1 MLKGVFMDVPKNLK
15 YNSEHLW
22 VKVNGDKALIGVTDF
37 AQDQLGDIIY
47 VDIPEAGYELEQ
59 NESFG
64 TIESAK
70 SVSELYAPLG
80 GQVTRINE
88 SLKDEPELINEE
100 PYDSGWILEVK
111 LNNENEVE
119 ELLSPEQYE
128 ELLNSGN

>member
-1 MLKGVFMDVPKNLK
+1 MDVPKNLK

-22 VKVNGDKALIGVTDF
+22 VKINGDKALIGVTDY

-47 VDIPEAGYELEQ
+47 VDIPEVGYELEQ

-100 PYDSGWILEVK
+100 PYDAGWILEVK

-128 ELLNSGN
+128 ELLNSNN

>member
-1 MLKGVFMDVPKNLK
+1 MDVPKNLK

-47 VDIPEAGYELEQ
+47 VDIPEVGYELEQ

-100 PYDSGWILEVK
+100 PYDTGWILEVK

>member
-1 MLKGVFMDVPKNLK
+1 MDVPKNLK

-47 VDIPEAGYELEQ
+47 VDIPETGYELEQ

-70 SVSELYAPLG
+70 SVSELYAPVS

-100 PYDSGWILEVK
+100 PYDTGWILEVK

>member
-1 MLKGVFMDVPKNLK
+1 MDVPKNLK

>member
-1 MLKGVFMDVPKNLK
+1 MDIPKNFK

-47 VDIPEAGYELEQ
+47 VDIPEPGYELEQ

-70 SVSELYAPLG
+70 SVSELYAPIS
-80 GQVTRINE
+80 GQVIRINE

-100 PYDSGWILEVK
+100 PYDAGWILEVK
-111 LNNENEVE
+111 LSNENEIG
-119 ELLSPEQYE
+119 ELLSKEQYE
-128 ELLNSGN
+128 ELLNSN

>member
-1 MLKGVFMDVPKNLK
+1 MDVPKNLK

-70 SVSELYAPLG
+70 SVSELYAPVS

-100 PYDSGWILEVK
+100 PYDTGWILEVK